1 MKHYRILLAALA
13 ASLFA
18 FAACDD
24 PLNPEENFRM
34 NLDQV
39 LSRPQYAE
47 GLLDYAYTQLPYYAP
62 RFDEVATD
70 DAVSNVPTNSYR
82 TMATGGWSALSNAQ
96 DLWTQCYRAIMNL
109 DNFFTVIDDVNW
121 RESVPGAQEAFKT
134 RLSGEA
140 YALRGMM
147 KYFLLQNHA
156 GKGTDGTLLGFP
168 EFEGLAFN
176 TIIDDLSD
184 FAVPRKSF
192 AESVESANKDFEKA
206 LELLPLDYVDVTEIP
221 AKYAKF
227 GLDVKQFNLIFGG
240 GFTQRVSGRIVKA
253 YMARLALLVASPRFN
268 ESGDASLWEAAANAN
283 ADVLADLGG
292 LDHFDSKGHIF
303 WEKAQVNDSDL
314 TAGDKKDTKEMI
326 WRRSVQQYNNNS
338 FETNYYAPS
347 VYGHGQINPT
357 QNFVDAFPMKNGYP
371 IDDPAS
377 GYDPQNPYKDRD
389 PRLEKIV
396 VRDGSKEWG
405 KVIKIFD
412 GTTNDA
418 IGKTENSTRTGYY
431 MRKLLREDVSVQP
444 NKTSTQ
450 KHVIPIVRATE
461 IYLNYAEAAN
471 EAWGPDGKGSA
482 GYSARDVIS
491 KIRKRAGLSDSY
503 LSSVTSKEDM
513 RKVIRNERRIEL
525 SFEGARFW
533 DLRRWKEDL
542 TEPAM
547 GIRRADDGTLETFE
561 VEERAYKPHQIYGPI
576 PFNEVLKFGYV
587 QNQGW

>member
-34 NLDQV
+34 NKAQV
-39 LSRPQYAE
+39 LSRPDYAE
-47 GLLDYAYTQLPYYAP
+47 GLLDYAYTQLPYYSL

-82 TMATGGWSALSNAQ
+82 LMATGGWSAMSNAQ
-96 DLWTQCYRAIMNL
+96 DFWTQCNRAIMNL
-109 DNFFTVIDDVNW
+109 NEFLDCMDEVNW
-121 RESVPGAQEAFKT
+121 KQSVPGAQDAFIMK
-134 RLSGEA
+134 LSGEA
-140 YALRGMM
+140 YALRGAL
-147 KYFLLQNHA
+147 KYYLLQNHA
-156 GKGTDGTLLGFP
+156 GKGTDGTLLGVP
-168 EFEGLAFN
+168 EWNELA
-176 TIIDDLSD
+176 TSLSD
-184 FAVPRKSF
+184 FSVDRKTF
-192 AESVESANKDFEKA
+192 AESVASANADLQKGIDN
-206 LELLPLDYVDVTEIP
+206 LPLDYVNVTEIP

-227 GLDVKQFNLIFGG
+227 GLSVSQFNQIFGVT
-240 GFTQRVSGRIVKA
+240 FTQRMSGRIAMAFK
-253 YMARLALLVASPRFN
+253 ARLALLAASPAFN
-268 ESGDASLWEAAANAN
+268 ESNDAAKWETAANAN

-292 LDHFDSKGHIF
+292 LSYLDPKGYLF

-314 TAGDKKDTKEMI
+314 SQGDKKDTKEI
-326 WRRSVQQYNNNS
+326 LWRRDISTSTATNNT
-338 FETNYYAPS
+338 FETNNYAPS

-377 GYDPQNPYKDRD
+377 GYDPQQPYKNRD
-389 PRLEKIV
+389 PRLDKIV

-405 KVIKIFD
+405 KNIKIFD
-412 GTTNDA
+412 GTTEDA
-418 IGKTENSTRTGYY
+418 IGKTEYSTRTGYY
-431 MRKLLREDVSVQP
+431 MRKHLREDVSVQP

-450 KHVIPIVRATE
+450 KHVYPLVRATE
-461 IYLNYAEAAN
+461 IFLNYAEAAN

-482 GYSARDVIS
+482 GYSAREVIAA
-491 KIRKRAGLSDSY
+491 IRKRAGISESY

-525 SFEGARFW
+525 SFEGKRFW

-542 TEPAM
+542 TEPAK
-547 GIRRADDGTLETFE
+547 GIRWHSEDDHTLETFE
-561 VEERAYKPHQIYGPI
+561 VEERAYKPYQIYGPI

>member
-34 NLDQV
+34 NKAQV
-39 LSRPQYAE
+39 LSRPDYAE
-47 GLLDYAYTQLPYYAP
+47 GLLDYAYTQLPYYSL

-70 DAVSNVPTNSYR
+70 DAVSNVPTNTYR
-82 TMATGGWSALSNAQ
+82 LMATGGWSAMSNAQ
-96 DLWTQCYRAIMNL
+96 DFWTQCNRAIMNL
-109 DNFFTVIDDVNW
+109 NEFLDCMDEVNW
-121 RESVPGAQEAFKT
+121 KQSVPGAQDAFIMK
-134 RLSGEA
+134 LSGEA
-140 YALRGMM
+140 YALRGAL
-147 KYFLLQNHA
+147 KYYLLQNHA
-156 GKGTDGTLLGFP
+156 GKGTDGTLLGVP
-168 EFEGLAFN
+168 EWNSLVSS
-176 TIIDDLSD
+176 LSD
-184 FAVPRKSF
+184 FSVDRKTF
-192 AESVESANKDFEKA
+192 EESVASANADLQKGIDN
-206 LELLPLDYVDVTEIP
+206 LPLDYVNVTEIP

-227 GLDVKQFNLIFGG
+227 GLSVSQFNQIFGVT
-240 GFTQRVSGRIVKA
+240 FTQRMSGRIAMAFK
-253 YMARLALLVASPRFN
+253 ARLALLAASPAFN
-268 ESGDASLWEAAANAN
+268 EADDAAKWETAANAN

-292 LDHFDSKGHIF
+292 LSYLDPKGYLF

-314 TAGDKKDTKEMI
+314 SQGDKKDTKEII
-326 WRRSVQQYNNNS
+326 WRRDISTSTATNNT
-338 FETNYYAPS
+338 FETNNYAPS

-377 GYDPQNPYKDRD
+377 GYDPQKPYSNRD
-389 PRLEKIV
+389 PRLAKIV
-396 VRDGSKEWG
+396 VYDGSKEWNQT
-405 KVIKIFD
+405 IKIFD
-412 GTTNDA
+412 GTTVDA
-418 IGKTENSTRTGYY
+418 IGGNEYSTRTGYY

-450 KHVIPIVRATE
+450 KHVYPLIRATE
-461 IYLNYAEAAN
+461 IFLNYAEAAN
-471 EAWGPDGKGSA
+471 EAWGPDGKGTA
-482 GYSARDVIS
+482 GYSAREVIAA
-491 KIRKRAGLSDSY
+491 IRKRAGISDSY

-525 SFEGARFW
+525 SFEGKRFW

-547 GIRRADDGTLETFE
+547 GIRWHSEDDHTLETFE
-561 VEERAYKPHQIYGPI
+561 VEERAYKPYMIYGPI